1 MSEPLAHTGDHATN
15 RLPAARSTPVSCI
28 VVFRNEKQDL
38 ERSLPAVR
46 WCEEV
51 IAVNMGSTDGS
62 LEVAQQWADAIYNAP
77 VYRIHEPAR
86 AAAVAH
92 ARHDWVLMID
102 PDEVLPGTLSRRIAE
117 GVPFTD
123 DTAVVEL
130 PMWYYLAERQLNGSV
145 WGRLSYKQR
154 LIHRGRAAML
164 PRCHSL
170 PIVAEGFGKTRI
182 EHDGENHI
190 RHFWSPSYFDLIA
203 RHFWRYPG
211 LDAASKVAAG
221 QRLTL
226 DAALL
231 QPWRSLYTSLR
242 HFDGWRDVPRG
253 WLLSLIH
260 AGYQVAS
267 HWPMLWYQWRGV
279 PAAVAETPVAPE
291 LKLLWRRE
299 RVERSEAE
307 LRSAA

>member
-1 MSEPLAHTGDHATN
+1 MSPSIACTLDS
-15 RLPAARSTPVSCI
+15 STPSAPADRSAAVSCV
-28 VVFRNEKQDL
+28 VVFRNERRDL

-46 WCEEV
+46 WCKELL
-51 IAVNMGSTDGS
+51 AVNMGSTDGS
-62 LEVAQQWADAIYNAP
+62 LEVAEQWCDAIYDAP
-77 VYRIHEPAR
+77 VCRIHEPAR
-86 AAAVAH
+86 AAAVAR
-92 ARHDWVLMID
+92 ARHNWVLMID
-102 PDEVLPGTLSRRIAE
+102 PDEILPPTLSRRIAE
-117 GVPFTD
+117 GVPFAD

-154 LIHRGRAAML
+154 LIHRDRAEMR
-164 PRCHSL
+164 PQCHSL
-170 PIVAEGFGKTRI
+170 PIVGEPFARLRI

-190 RHFWSPSYFDLIA
+190 RHDWSPSYFDLIA

-221 QRLTL
+221 QRLSFDT
-226 DAALL
+226 ALL
-231 QPWRSLYTSLR
+231 QPFRSLYTSLR

-260 AGYQVAS
+260 AGYQIAS

-279 PAAVAETPVAPE
+279 PEAIAETPVAPE
-291 LKLLWRRE
+291 LTLRWRRE
-299 RVERSEAE
+299 E
-307 LRSAA
+307 LAGGGDQLRHAA